1 MIGENDMD
9 KTNKYR
15 FCYDDV
21 ITVDKKIAGIFA
33 IKCNS
38 GIRKYKDRM
47 YIGESSNIL
56 AAIEKYR
63 EKLRDSKCRLYKLQY
78 DWNELGEENFEFL
91 ILEDL
96 TPPNDFPLDWNMFVP
111 VLICRK
117 HYYIQKHKANIRGY
131 NLSNSYQD
139 ISITTDLRNGKAT
152 SCYELV
158 KFVRRT
164 THIDKVDDFKLS
176 SIMDLI
182 KKDDTLK
189 VKTQNYW
196 EDDDE

>member
-1 MIGENDMD
+1 MIGGNNMD

-15 FCYDDV
+15 FRYDDV

-33 IKCNS
+33 ISCISN
-38 GIRKYKDRM
+38 IRKYKDRM
-47 YIGESSNIL
+47 YIGESSNVL

-63 EKLRDSKCRLYKLQY
+63 ERLREDKCRPYKLQY
-78 DWNELGEENFEFL
+78 DWNELGEDNFEFL

-96 TPPNDFPLDWNMFVP
+96 TPPNDFPLDWNIFVP

-131 NLSNSYQD
+131 NLSNNYQD
-139 ISITTDLRNGKAT
+139 ISITTDLRNGKVT

-164 THIDKVDDFKLS
+164 THIDKVDDFKLDS
-176 SIMDLI
+176 VMDLL
-182 KKDDTLK
+182 KKDETPKIRRD
-189 VKTQNYW
+189 YW
-196 EDDDE
+196 EDDNK